1 MKPIDPM
8 RRPRQVLAGAAF
20 ALLAFGAGGNVA
32 LASPS
37 EVPGSGG
44 TGVVPV
50 PRGTVRMVI
59 VGGIA
64 GWQIALIALVAALLA
79 AAAAV
84 AIDRAL
90 AARRRGLTT
99 AT

>member
-1 MKPIDPM
+1 MKRIDRM
-8 RRPRQVLAGAAF
+8 RPLQVLAGAAF
-20 ALLAFGAGGNVA
+20 AFLAFGAGGNVA

-44 TGVVPV
+44 TGVELAP
-50 PRGTVRMVI
+50 PGTVRVVI
-59 VGGIA
+59 VGGVA
-64 GWQIALIALVAALLA
+64 GWQIALIALVSALLA

-90 AARRRGLTT
+90 AARRRELTT